1 MKKKHTNTRTL
12 VAYVTKSGVTRE
24 NASVIAS
31 VLRDR
36 YGLKVDV
43 VDLKKTLSPNLTK
56 YKNVIVGSGVRVQRV
71 YKRAWKFLEKND
83 FEGKK
88 VVLFLS
94 SLEAGEPENYDDAVK
109 KYIQNILAK
118 YLPVKPFAAEAFGGK
133 MKILGFTI
141 KDNRN
146 VEKVK
151 AWAEELG
158 KKLGK

>member
-1 MKKKHTNTRTL
+1 MKKKYTNTRTL
-12 VAYVTKSGVTRE
+12 IAYVSKSGVTRE
-24 NASVIAS
+24 NASVMAG
-31 VLRDR
+31 VLRDK

-43 VDLKKTLSPNLTK
+43 VDLRKTLSPNLTK
-56 YKNVIVGSGVRVQRV
+56 YKNVIVGSGVRMQRV

-83 FEGKK
+83 FKGKK

-94 SLEAGEPENYDDAVK
+94 SLEAGEPESYDAAVK

>member
-1 MKKKHTNTRTL
+1 MKKKYTNTRTL
-12 VAYVTKSGVTRE
+12 IAYVSKSGVTRE
-24 NASVIAS
+24 NASVMAG
-31 VLRDR
+31 VLRDK

-43 VDLKKTLSPNLTK
+43 VDLRKTLSPNLTK
-56 YKNVIVGSGVRVQRV
+56 YKNVIVGSGVRMQRV

-83 FEGKK
+83 FKGKK

-94 SLEAGEPENYDDAVK
+94 SLEAGEPESYDHAIK

>member
-12 VAYVTKSGVTRE
+12 IAYVTKSGITKE
-24 NASVIAS
+24 NASVIAG
-31 VLRDR
+31 VLRDK
-36 YGLKVDV
+36 YGLKVDL

-56 YKNVIVGSGVRVQRV
+56 YKNVIVGSGVRMGKV

-83 FEGKK
+83 FKGKK

-94 SLEAGEPENYDDAVK
+94 CLEAGEPESYDHAIK
-109 KYIQNILAK
+109 KYIQNTLTK
-118 YLPVKPFAAEAFGGK
+118 YLSVKPFAAEAFGGR

>member
-1 MKKKHTNTRTL
+1 MKKKHTNTRAL
-12 VAYVTKSGVTRE
+12 IAYVTKSGVTRE
-24 NASVIAS
+24 NASVIAG
-31 VLRDR
+31 VLRDK
-36 YGLKVDV
+36 YGLKVDL
-43 VDLKKTLSPNLTK
+43 VDLRKTSSLSLAK
-56 YKNVIVGSGVRVQRV
+56 YKNVIVGSGVRMGKV
-71 YKRAWKFLEKND
+71 YKGAWKFLEKND
-83 FEGKK
+83 FKGKK

-94 SLEAGEPENYDDAVK
+94 CLEAGEPDSYDHAIK
-109 KYIQNILAK
+109 KYIQNTLTK
-118 YLPVKPFAAEAFGGK
+118 YLQVKPLAAEAFGGR